1 MLVVPVFT
9 QEEKNQFSVE
19 NCPRAIILL
28 INKRTDG
35 LVDKAIS
42 FNKDDVD

>member
-9 QEEKNQFSVE
+9 QEEKNQYSVD

-28 INKRTDG
+28 INKRTDS
-35 LVDKAIS
+35 LVDKAIRFS
-42 FNKDDVD
+42 KDDID